1 MKSTVEESPT
11 AFCEREVL
19 KERVGWLE
27 RVVVSNGQFMGWS
40 KLENEGILQF
50 DGTAWGGTYSAA
62 KALLLIRRM
71 AMLKARLWRTSWL
84 ERRSMSYW
92 FVRVSW
98 SISG

>member
-11 AFCEREVL
+11 AFWEREVL

-27 RVVVSNGQFMGWS
+27 SVVVSNFSLRGE
-40 KLENEGILQF
+40 LENEGILQF
-50 DGTAWGGTYSAA
+50 EGSAWDGTYSAA

-92 FVRVSW
+92 FARVSL

>member
-11 AFCEREVL
+11 AFWEREVL

-27 RVVVSNGQFMGWS
+27 RAVVSNGQFMGWS
-40 KLENEGILQF
+40 ELENGGILQF
-50 DGTAWGGTYSAA
+50 EGNAWGGTYSAA

-84 ERRSMSYW
+84 ERRSMSY
-92 FVRVSW
+92 
-98 SISG
+98 

>member
-11 AFCEREVL
+11 AFWEREVL

-27 RVVVSNGQFMGWS
+27 SVVVSNGQFTGWS
-40 KLENEGILQF
+40 ELENEGILQF
-50 DGTAWGGTYSAA
+50 EGTSWGGTYSAA

-98 SISG
+98 STSG